1 MASEPARPLLRGRG
15 RRKKRERKGKR
26 EKKTEKGNRGA
37 RVRVTRLLGF
47 TVGRRSL
54 GSAGR
59 AGRSGHR
66 SPAGGWD
73 RDLVGDEASG
83 SATRRLSGRAAAK
96 RSAAEALDGGAL
108 TQR

>member
-1 MASEPARPLLRGRG
+1 VAGEEERK
-15 RRKKRERKGKR
+15 RKKKK
-26 EKKTEKGNRGA
+26 KKTEKGA

-47 TVGRRSL
+47 TVDLRSR

-66 SPAGGWD
+66 SSAGGRD

-83 SATRRLSGRAAAK
+83 RAARRLRASGREEE
-96 RSAAEALDGGAL
+96 R
-108 TQR
+108 R